1 VAVARRVAP
10 YVTQMHAKDCIVFF
24 GPNGL
29 RRQIKPCGEGIVDF
43 PAIFDIL
50 RGNGHDIHAQ
60 IEDHKSIMEINLF
73 DPAWNAHHPDM
84 QLDEVLHLF
93 KLARQVERDV
103 EAGGRPDIMAYEA
116 VPFSRQRRQR
126 TDRAVAYLSQFK

>member
-1 VAVARRVAP
+1 
-10 YVTQMHAKDCIVFF
+10 
-24 GPNGL
+24 
-29 RRQIKPCGEGIVDF
+29 
-43 PAIFDIL
+43 
-50 RGNGHDIHAQ
+50 
-60 IEDHKSIMEINLF
+60 MEINLF

-116 VPFSRQRRQR
+116 FPLPARRQR
-126 TDRAVAYLSQFK
+126 TDRAVRLSFQFK